1 MRKFGFLE
9 HFCKMLATLIICRLF
24 CVPISL
30 DGGPLHFPIIQAANT
45 ITPDKE
51 TMQLYLIK
59 DTINTTTP
67 VITHSEYNSTF
78 LYIIFS
84 TESSVAF
91 VTRFTWDF
99 SSPSSLLVLQ
109 CWLLVW
115 CFVSFSFFCY
125 CYGIADCN
133 LWLIFPHC
141 RPLVDLNRTHS
152 GEISFC
158 CSNPYILVIVL
169 IIPDNCRRRGRRRQ
183 CKFFWPV

>member
-1 MRKFGFLE
+1 MF
-9 HFCKMLATLIICRLF
+9 ATLIICRLF

-30 DGGPLHFPIIQAANT
+30 DGGPLHLPIIQAANT
-45 ITPDKE
+45 IIPDKE

-99 SSPSSLLVLQ
+99 SSLSSLLVLQ
-109 CWLLVW
+109 CWHIVW
-115 CFVSFSFFCY
+115 FLFGFVFFV
-125 CYGIADCN
+125 I
-133 LWLIFPHC
+133 
-141 RPLVDLNRTHS
+141 
-152 GEISFC
+152 
-158 CSNPYILVIVL
+158 VIVL
-169 IIPDNCRRRGRRRQ
+169 LTVICDFSSVQTSPGSSPHSFRWNM
-183 CKFFWPV
+183 FLLF